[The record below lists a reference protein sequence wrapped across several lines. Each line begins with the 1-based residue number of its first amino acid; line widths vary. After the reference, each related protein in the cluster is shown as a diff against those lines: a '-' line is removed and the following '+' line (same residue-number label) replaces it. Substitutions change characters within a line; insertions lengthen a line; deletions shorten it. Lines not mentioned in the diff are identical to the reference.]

1 MIEWTSVRG
10 TKRRRT
16 GVIGT
21 ARAGAGGYLSHMP
34 ERIRTRF
41 LVVGSGVAGLHTAW
55 RAADSGEVVVLTK
68 RSLFDSA
75 TAYAQGG
82 IAAALGAGD
91 SPELHRIDTLAA
103 GAALC
108 DAAAVE
114 VLVEE
119 GPDRV
124 RELAT
129 AGAQFDRDTAGNL
142 QLGREAAHS
151 RRRIVHSHG
160 DQTGAEV
167 ARTLI
172 ERVRAAPT
180 IHVSEKTRVLDLI
193 IDNDVCVGVRATVAG
208 KATEFIADATVL
220 ATGGCGQVYRYTT
233 NPAVA
238 TGDGYAIAH
247 RAGAKLAD
255 MEFVQFHPT
264 ALDTAETPL
273 ALVSEAV
280 RGEGAIL
287 VNDRGERFMLREHK
301 LAELAPRDIVARAIF
316 RQQRAGHKVFL
327 DATRFERPF
336 EEHFPGIYALC
347 IARGINPNTDLI
359 PVTPA
364 AHYMMGGIVTDLA
377 GRASIPR
384 LYACGEV
391 ARTGVHGANRLAS
404 NSLLEGL
411 VFAERVARDMVTGV
425 PLAAEPATTMW
436 SAPPL
441 LDRGAAQVAADEV
454 RRVMWDNAGIDRT
467 AGALRDCLVILD
479 GIEARLPIGATEE
492 ANMIETSRLIVQAA
506 LLRKESRGGHF
517 RRDFPRPKRKWRD
530 RHIEW

>member
-1 MIEWTSVRG
+1 
-10 TKRRRT
+10 
-16 GVIGT
+16 
-21 ARAGAGGYLSHMP
+21 MP

-41 LVVGSGVAGLHTAW
+41 LVVGSGVAGLQTAW
-55 RAADSGEVVVLTK
+55 RASASGDVAVLTK

-91 SPELHRIDTLAA
+91 SPELHRRDTLAA

-129 AGAQFDRDTAGNL
+129 AGADFDRDVQGRL
-142 QLGREAAHS
+142 KLGREGAHS
-151 RRRIVHSHG
+151 RRRIVHAHG

-172 ERVRAAPT
+172 ERVQET
-180 IHVSEKTRVLDLI
+180 SSIHVFEKTRVLDLI
-193 IDNDVCVGVRATVAG
+193 VENGECVGVRATVAG
-208 KATEFIADATVL
+208 QPTDFVADVTVL

-233 NPAVA
+233 NPVVA
-238 TGDGYAIAH
+238 TGDGFAIAH
-247 RAGAKLAD
+247 RAGVRLAD

-264 ALDTAETPL
+264 ALDTPENPL
-273 ALVSEAV
+273 ALISEAV
-280 RGEGAIL
+280 RGEGAVL
-287 VNDRGERFMLREHK
+287 VNERGERFMLRLHK
-301 LAELAPRDIVARAIF
+301 LAELAPRDVVARAIF
-316 RQQRAGHKVFL
+316 REQRDGHRVFL
-327 DATRFERPF
+327 DATRLSPPFGER
-336 EEHFPGIYALC
+336 FPGNYAVC
-347 IARGINPNTDLI
+347 RARGIDPETQPI

-364 AHYMMGGIVTDLA
+364 AHYMMGGIITDLA
-377 GRASIPR
+377 GRASLPR

-411 VFAERVARDMVTGV
+411 VFADRVARDAATVA
-425 PLAAEPATTMW
+425 PLVAEPITPTW
-436 SAPPL
+436 EAPAL
-441 LDRGAAQVAADEV
+441 LDRGAAQVAVDEI
-454 RRVMWDNAGIDRT
+454 RRVMWDDAGIDRT
-467 AGALRDCLVILD
+467 AEGLRDCLEGLARIA
-479 GIEARLPIGATEE
+479 ARLPAGATEE
-492 ANMIETSRLIVQAA
+492 RNMVETSQLIAEAA
-506 LLRKESRGGHF
+506 LMRQESRGGHY
-517 RRDFPRPKRKWRD
+517 RRDFPRPKRKWKD

>member
-1 MIEWTSVRG
+1 MV
-10 TKRRRT
+10 
-16 GVIGT
+16 
-21 ARAGAGGYLSHMP
+21 

-55 RAADSGEVVVLTK
+55 RASADDDVMVLTK

-91 SPELHRIDTLAA
+91 SPELHRRDTLAA

-108 DAAAVE
+108 DAKAVE

-119 GPDRV
+119 GPARV

-129 AGAQFDRDTAGNL
+129 AGAHFDLEPGGNFK
-142 QLGREAAHS
+142 LGREAAHS
-151 RRRIVHSHG
+151 RRRIVHAHG

-172 ERVRAAPT
+172 KRVRESERIDVLEKARILDLIVEDGVTFGVRAA
-180 IHVSEKTRVLDLI
+180 
-193 IDNDVCVGVRATVAG
+193 VAG
-208 KATEFIADATVL
+208 KAVEIIADATVL

-233 NPAVA
+233 NPQVA

-247 RAGAKLAD
+247 RAGATLAD

-264 ALDTAETPL
+264 ALDTPENPL
-273 ALVSEAV
+273 QLISEAV
-280 RGEGAIL
+280 RGEGAVL
-287 VNDRGERFMLREHK
+287 LNEDGERFMLKRHK
-301 LAELAPRDIVARAIF
+301 LAELAPRDVVAREIF
-316 RQQRAGHKVFL
+316 RERAGGRRVFL
-327 DATRFERPF
+327 DARMLGPVF
-336 EEHFPGIYALC
+336 EERFPGIFAIC
-347 IARGINPNTDLI
+347 RARGIDPANDLI
-359 PVTPA
+359 PITPA
-364 AHYMMGGIVTDLA
+364 AHYMMGGIVTDLR
-377 GRASIPR
+377 GRASLNR

-411 VFAERVARDMVTGV
+411 VFAERVARDMIQVKKLPTPPRKKNWGV
-425 PLAAEPATTMW
+425 PVLR
-436 SAPPL
+436 
-441 LDRGAAQVAADEV
+441 DRGAAQVAADSI
-454 RRVMWDNAGIDRT
+454 RQVMWDHCGIDRS
-467 AGALRDCLVILD
+467 AKGLRLGLAKLTE
-479 GIEARLPIGATEE
+479 IESRLPVGATEE
-492 ANMIETSRLIVQAA
+492 TNMVETSLLIADAA
-506 LLRKESRGGHF
+506 LLRKESRGGHY
-517 RRDFPRPKRKWRD
+517 RSDFPRAKRKWSG